1 MDALEWTA
9 RSCREYSC
17 RLLGYGEEWRSSET
31 RTPWAEGEMRQA
43 AVFGEH
49 LRLRRRVEVDLDGNA
64 IRLTDTRH
72 QPWVRFNPAHAA
84 VSHQSGLATGG
95 RRLATRGANRPHPV
109 VN

>member
-1 MDALEWTA
+1 MDALNESDA
-9 RSCREYSC
+9 RVANIPA

>member
-1 MDALEWTA
+1 MDALHESDA
-9 RSCREYSC
+9 RVANIPA